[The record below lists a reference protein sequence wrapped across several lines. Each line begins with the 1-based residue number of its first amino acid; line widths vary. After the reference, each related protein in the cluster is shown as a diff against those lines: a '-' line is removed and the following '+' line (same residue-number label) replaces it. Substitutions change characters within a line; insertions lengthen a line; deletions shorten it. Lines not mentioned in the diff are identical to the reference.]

1 LIEYASIA
9 TPQTIY
15 AWHRK
20 LVALK
25 YTAKRKINTE
35 RQKRMA
41 VIRELCV
48 KFASENLT
56 WGYGRIQ
63 GALANVGYDIS
74 TTSVGNILR
83 KKGIIPAPERTR
95 RGNWKRFIRSHMSVI
110 TVADFF
116 TVEVWTLHGLVR
128 YQVFFVMDLA
138 KRTVKIAHIGC
149 EINGQVM
156 DQVARNLTD
165 IEDGFLRGKRFFICD
180 NDSLYTQQFET
191 ILNSA
196 GIELINTMPYVPE
209 QNGYAERFVRSIKKE
224 CLDNLIFLGARSLRR
239 AVNEYVEHYHHER
252 NHQGLNNMIPMPYGA
267 QSKDEKQPIAKSERL
282 GGLLNY
288 YYREY
293 ETENG
298 KEEARAA

>member
-1 LIEYASIA
+1 MEYASIA
-9 TPQTIY
+9 TPQTIN

-83 KKGIIPAPERTR
+83 ERGIIPASERTR

-110 TVADFF
+110 SVADFF
-116 TVEVWTLHGLVR
+116 TVEVWIPRMRDGLVR
-128 YQVFFVMDLA
+128 YHVFFGMDLA
-138 KRTVKIAHIGC
+138 KRQVKIAHIGC
-149 EINGQVM
+149 QINGQVM
-156 DQVARNLTD
+156 AQVARNLTD
-165 IEDGFLRGKRFFICD
+165 YEDGFLRGKRFFICD
-180 NDSLYTQQFET
+180 NDPLYTEQFET

-224 CLDNLIFLGARSLRR
+224 CLDHLIFLGARSLRK
-239 AVNEYVEHYHHER
+239 AVN
-252 NHQGLNNMIPMPYGA
+252 
-267 QSKDEKQPIAKSERL
+267 
-282 GGLLNY
+282 
-288 YYREY
+288 
-293 ETENG
+293 
-298 KEEARAA
+298 